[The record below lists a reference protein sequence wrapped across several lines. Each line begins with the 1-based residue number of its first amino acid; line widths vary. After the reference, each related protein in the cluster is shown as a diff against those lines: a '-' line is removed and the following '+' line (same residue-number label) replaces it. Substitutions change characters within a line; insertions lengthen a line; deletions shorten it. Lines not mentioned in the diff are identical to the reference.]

1 MLRVSRWTEQVPL
14 GGTDS
19 WADVSQREALGSWKP
34 HQILLTGWDALNQ
47 LRPLP
52 GYLPAPEK
60 QKNISSEV
68 PELVL
73 DKTLCWHW
81 VLDEIPA
88 GYRPAQRTG
97 DDLYQTMEKSTLFVK
112 GTHTCSPME
121 ALWKVEAVPGAC
133 PVPLHRAESHLW
145 GKLPFKRNWLSPWEH
160 QLTQT

>member
-34 HQILLTGWDALNQ
+34 HQILLMGWDALNQ

-52 GYLPAPEK
+52 RYLPAPEK

-112 GTHTCSPME
+112 GKPTPA
-121 ALWKVEAVPGAC
+121 ALWKPCGRWKQYLGHVLFLCTGLSLICGENC
-133 PVPLHRAESHLW
+133 PLRGTGCPH
-145 GKLPFKRNWLSPWEH
+145 GN
-160 QLTQT
+160 TN